1 MIRSTRHQITALTV
15 GLLLGWTAHGGFSGV
30 LAQRRTPFMVTR
42 IFTGPDGQARSEQV
56 EMKLTPGT
64 TPSARSLDTSQPV
77 TASQLTAVRISPGYF
92 ADWHPVNSRRYVVGV
107 SGRREIEVAD
117 GKKITLGPG
126 SVSLVE
132 DLTGKGHLTRTVG
145 TEDAITLIIS
155 LADSK

>member
-1 MIRSTRHQITALTV
+1 MIPSTRRPLIALTV
-15 GLLLGWTAHGGFSGV
+15 GLLLGWTAHGGFNGI

-42 IFTGPDGQARSEQV
+42 IFTGPD
-56 EMKLTPGT
+56 
-64 TPSARSLDTSQPV
+64 
-77 TASQLTAVRISPGYF
+77 
-92 ADWHPVNSRRYVVGV
+92 WHPVNSRRYVVGV
-107 SGRREIEVAD
+107 SSRREIEVAD

-155 LADSK
+155 LAASK